1 MKRRHVAA
9 GAVALT
15 TAIAMAGAGAGMA
28 HAAGQ
33 GNDNVRLSNSGRGTL
48 SNSGA
53 RTLGAAST
61 STKLDL
67 SIAVPL
73 RNQALMNSMLAKGT
87 VVSPAQY
94 TKLFGASPAS
104 LAKVSKWAKSQ
115 GMTVVSTDAASGSV
129 NVQAPVSHVNKA
141 FSLKMQRVALGA
153 RTGLAPSADPQLPRD
168 LGVSS
173 IVGLNTVSTAHT
185 GPVNK
190 VRSLASAKKTGGA
203 QSDRSSLRTG
213 SKLGTIKAA
222 AAGSTSCSS
231 YWGENLLPSAKV
243 YPDESNYMC
252 GYSPQEAVKLYSAS
266 KASTAKSKIGVLLW
280 CDDKQVVAK
289 TNDLSNKFKYP
300 TLSTYSDQSATP
312 DASYCKGE
320 NATDAAGEQ
329 NLDVQTSHIMSP
341 KASIS
346 YYGASSNSFADLL
359 SIFQKAV
366 KQHTVSTI
374 SMSWSAPESQ
384 TPGSFIQQFERTATQ
399 ASLTG
404 ISLFGSSGD
413 MGDETIEAGK
423 TAPTPGATKDVAY
436 PASSPNFT
444 AVGGTAVGTNS
455 SGGRHFT
462 VGWSTSWFTQS
473 NPASKTVKKFG
484 FPPNGVGAGGGISG
498 KFAQPAW
505 QKGKVKGST
514 TKRTLPD
521 VSAVADIATPIA
533 VEFDLGEVTG
543 SGGTSQSSPLVASLV
558 ASSKALSGRQIGNAA
573 PYFYKL
579 GSADIL
585 DVKPVKAGTY
595 GAVVGQDQ
603 KTGDLVLEGLAQP
616 SDSLRVQTGWDNV
629 TGLGEPTGSFL
640 TDFGK

>member
-33 GNDNVRLSNSGRGTL
+33 GNDNVRLSNSGRSTL
-48 SNSGA
+48 SNSGV

-87 VVSPAQY
+87 VISPAQY
-94 TKLFGASPAS
+94 KNLFGASPAS

-173 IVGLNTVSTAHT
+173 IVGLNTVSTAST

-190 VRSLASAKKTGGA
+190 LSPVSAKKSGGP
-203 QSDRSSLRTG
+203 QSDRSSVRTG
-213 SKLGTIKAA
+213 GKLGTIGTA
-222 AAGSTSCSS
+222 AAGSPNCSN
-231 YWGENLLPSAKV
+231 YWGENLYPSAK
-243 YPDESNYMC
+243 YFTNESNAMC
-252 GYSPQEAVKLYSAS
+252 GYSPQQTVKLYNAS
-266 KASTAKSKIGVLLW
+266 KASTAKAKVGILLW
-280 CDDKQVVAK
+280 CNDKNVVAK
-289 TNDLSNKFKYP
+289 TNHLSDHFKYP
-300 TLSTYSDQSATP
+300 RLTSYDNQSAPEDPKTCADG
-312 DASYCKGE
+312 DAY
-320 NATDAAGEQ
+320 GEQ
-329 NLDVQTSHIMSP
+329 DLDVQTSHIISP

-346 YYGASSNSFADLL
+346 YYGAASNSFADLL
-359 SIFQKAV
+359 SMFQKAV
-366 KQHTVSTI
+366 KQHKVSTL

-384 TPGSFIQQFERTATQ
+384 TPTSFVQQFERTAQQ

-413 MGDETIEAGK
+413 MGDESIKDNGTKPSGS
-423 TAPTPGATKDVAY
+423 KDVAY
-436 PASSPNFT
+436 PASSPYFT
-444 AVGGTAVGTNS
+444 SVGGTAVGTKKDGS
-455 SGGRHFT
+455 RLFT
-462 VGWSTSWFTQS
+462 AGWSTTWWAQP
-473 NPASKTVKKFG
+473 NPASTSGIKQYP
-484 FPPNGVGAGGGISG
+484 FPHNGVGAGGGVST
-498 KFAQPAW
+498 KFAQPTW

-514 TKRTLPD
+514 TKRAVPD
-521 VSAVADIATPIA
+521 VSANADIATPIA
-533 VEFDLGEVTG
+533 VEFDQGEITG

-558 ASSKALSGRQIGNAA
+558 ASSKALTGRKIGNAA

-585 DVKPVKAGTY
+585 DVKAIKAGTY
-595 GAVVGQDQ
+595 GAMLGQDQ
-603 KTGDLVLEGLAQP
+603 KTNDLVLEGIAQP
-616 SDSLRVQTGWDNV
+616 ADSLRVQTGWDNV